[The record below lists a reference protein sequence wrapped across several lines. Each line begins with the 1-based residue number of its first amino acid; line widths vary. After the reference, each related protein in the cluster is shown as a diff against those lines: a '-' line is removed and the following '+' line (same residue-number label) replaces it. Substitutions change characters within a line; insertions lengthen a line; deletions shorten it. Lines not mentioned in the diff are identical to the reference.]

1 MIDSAACEA
10 KGITSPI
17 RARRPQ
23 LMPEPEAHLLARAR
37 SFEPEALGT
46 IYDHYSPGIYRYA
59 RRLLGCDSLAE
70 DCVGETFSRFLQAL
84 RGGGGPQ
91 DHLQAYL
98 YRVAHNWITDHY
110 RRQPP
115 PPLEL
120 DENHPTSSAG
130 VESQAGQSLEG
141 ARVRAALVRLT
152 DEQRQVVTLRFLEGW
167 DPAEVA
173 RAVQKP
179 VGAVKSLQHRALAA
193 LRRMLV
199 EDGASEWQT

>member
-1 MIDSAACEA
+1 MIESSACEA
-10 KGITSPI
+10 MGNTQPI
-17 RARRPQ
+17 PARRLQ
-23 LMPEPEAHLLARAR
+23 LMPDPEAHLLARAR
-37 SFEPEALGT
+37 SFDVETLGI
-46 IYDHYSPGIYRYA
+46 IYDRYSPGIYRYA
-59 RRLLGCDSLAE
+59 RRLLGNDSLAE
-70 DCVGETFSRFLQAL
+70 DCVAETFSRFLQAL

-98 YRVAHNWITDHY
+98 YRVAHNWVTDHY

-120 DENHPTSSAG
+120 DENHPAGSAG
-130 VESQAGQSLEG
+130 VESQAGQALEQ

-152 DEQRQVVTLRFLEGW
+152 DDQRQVVILRFLEGW
-167 DPAEVA
+167 SPDEVA

-179 VGAVKSLQHRALAA
+179 VGAIKSLQHRALAA

-199 EDGASEWQT
+199 DDGASE

>member
-1 MIDSAACEA
+1 MIEGTACE
-10 KGITSPI
+10 GMSNTQPL

-23 LMPEPEAHLLARAR
+23 LMPEPEARLLIRAQL
-37 SFEPEALGT
+37 FEPEALGV
-46 IYDHYSPGIYRYA
+46 IYDQYSPGLYRYA
-59 RRLLGCDSLAE
+59 RRLLGNDSLAE

-84 RGGGGPQ
+84 RGGGGPR

-120 DENHPTSSAG
+120 DENHPSGSAG
-130 VESQAGQSLEG
+130 VESQAGQALEQ

-167 DPAEVA
+167 DPEEVA
-173 RAVQKP
+173 QAVQKP
-179 VGAVKSLQHRALAA
+179 VGAIKSLQHRALAA

-199 EDGASEWQT
+199 DDGAGE

>member
-1 MIDSAACEA
+1 MIESSACEA
-10 KGITSPI
+10 TGNTQPI

-23 LMPEPEAHLLARAR
+23 LMTKPEARLLARAR
-37 SFEPEALGT
+37 SFDTESLGM
-46 IYDHYSPGIYRYA
+46 IYDQYSPGIYRYA
-59 RRLLGCDSLAE
+59 RRMLGDDSLAE

-98 YRVAHNWITDHY
+98 YRVAHNWITDLY

-115 PPLEL
+115 PPLAL
-120 DENHPTSSAG
+120 DENHPADGAG
-130 VESQAGQSLEG
+130 VESQAGQSLEQ

-152 DEQRQVVTLRFLEGW
+152 DDQRQVIILRFLEEW
-167 DPAEVA
+167 DPEEVA
-173 RAVQKP
+173 RAVKKP

-199 EDGASEWQT
+199 DDGASE

>member
-1 MIDSAACEA
+1 MIEMSACEA
-10 KGITSPI
+10 IGNTQPI

-37 SFEPEALGT
+37 SFDTETLGA
-46 IYDHYSPGIYRYA
+46 IYDQFSPGIYRYA
-59 RRLLGCDSLAE
+59 RRLLGNDSLAE

-120 DENHPTSSAG
+120 DENHPTGSMG
-130 VESQAGQSLEG
+130 VEAQAGHALEQ
-141 ARVRAALVRLT
+141 ARIRAALVRLT

-167 DPAEVA
+167 EPAEVA

-179 VGAVKSLQHRALAA
+179 VGAIKSLQHRALAA

-199 EDGASEWQT
+199 EDGASE

>member
-1 MIDSAACEA
+1 MIESSACEA
-10 KGITSPI
+10 TGNTQPI

-23 LMPEPEAHLLARAR
+23 LMIEPEARLLARAR
-37 SFEPEALGT
+37 SFDTESLGI
-46 IYDHYSPGIYRYA
+46 IYDQYSPGIYRYA
-59 RRLLGCDSLAE
+59 RRLLGNDSLAE
-70 DCVGETFSRFLQAL
+70 DCVGDTFSRFLQAL

-98 YRVAHNWITDHY
+98 YRVAHNWITDLY

-120 DENHPTSSAG
+120 DENHPADSTG
-130 VESQAGQSLEG
+130 VESQVGQALEQ

-152 DEQRQVVTLRFLEGW
+152 DDQRQVVILRFLEEW
-167 DPAEVA
+167 DHEEVA
-173 RAVQKP
+173 QALKKP

-199 EDGASEWQT
+199 DDGASE